1 MMSSAGAA
9 PVQLQ
14 KRAGGSTDPLFNL
27 SENISSQL
35 QIALQPKLRQFSNN
49 VHRNIFAGI
58 LPHDNEFVVTFG
70 ERSGMKT
77 EISQAITSTWAKEQ
91 ADMRKAV
98 LDAIKQDLEHERQTI
113 QDLNVAARR
122 AREAV
127 VKKIQGSVK
136 AHIYDTLIS
145 EKVQPL
151 LASAIG
157 KSYTT
162 EIGERIAKNIEG
174 VTNLWLERT
183 IMNGFCVDAEC
194 IDSQSL
200 NLEQ

>member
-127 VKKIQGSVK
+127 VKKIQGTFVV
-136 AHIYDTLIS
+136 H
-145 EKVQPL
+145 
-151 LASAIG
+151 
-157 KSYTT
+157 
-162 EIGERIAKNIEG
+162 
-174 VTNLWLERT
+174 TNKQ
-183 IMNGFCVDAEC
+183 I
-194 IDSQSL
+194 
-200 NLEQ
+200 

>member
-1 MMSSAGAA
+1 
-9 PVQLQ
+9 
-14 KRAGGSTDPLFNL
+14 
-27 SENISSQL
+27 
-35 QIALQPKLRQFSNN
+35 
-49 VHRNIFAGI
+49 
-58 LPHDNEFVVTFG
+58 VTK
-70 ERSGMKT
+70 SYL
-77 EISQAITSTWAKEQ
+77 I
-91 ADMRKAV
+91 
-98 LDAIKQDLEHERQTI
+98 
-113 QDLNVAARR
+113 
-122 AREAV
+122 
-127 VKKIQGSVK
+127 GSVK